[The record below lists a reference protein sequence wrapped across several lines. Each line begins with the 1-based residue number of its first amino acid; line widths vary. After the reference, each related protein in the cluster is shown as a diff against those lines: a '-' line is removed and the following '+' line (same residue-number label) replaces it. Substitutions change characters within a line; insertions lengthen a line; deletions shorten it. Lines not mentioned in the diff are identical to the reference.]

1 MKAEF
6 QVKLE
11 DQRQEMDLRLDA
23 QRRHLVQRETAL
35 QCQID
40 ELRSNNMQLN
50 EVTSSVKKKSNK
62 FDKPWCVFQTVQ
74 TLLNLEKEHRLDLE
88 RMQVENRKLNI
99 FKQMWQE
106 KINKRQQDIR
116 PFEKISHMKP
126 KVTEL

>member
-40 ELRSNNMQLN
+40 ELRSHNMQLN
-50 EVTSSVKKKSNK
+50 EVTENVKQKSK
-62 FDKPWCVFQTVQ
+62 Q
-74 TLLNLEKEHRLDLE
+74 LRLAAML
-88 RMQVENRKLNI
+88 
-99 FKQMWQE
+99 F
-106 KINKRQQDIR
+106 
-116 PFEKISHMKP
+116 
-126 KVTEL
+126 